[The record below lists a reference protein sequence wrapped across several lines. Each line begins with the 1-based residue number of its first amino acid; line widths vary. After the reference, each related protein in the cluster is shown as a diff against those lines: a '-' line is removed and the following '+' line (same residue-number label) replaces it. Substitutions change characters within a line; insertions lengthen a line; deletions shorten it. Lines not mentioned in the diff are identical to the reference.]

1 MKNKHFIKIGSIIC
15 SVLLITSCNNSSD
28 IEVDVTGAD
37 TLSQTENNVENVETN
52 ENKIEYSVPTP
63 NELFDIVKLQ
73 GGELNIDLI
82 NPLENQEKYVDTKSK
97 ALNFG
102 VYSADIGYMSCF
114 NHGIEFLKYT
124 KVIEKL
130 GNDLGISEVFD
141 KELMDRI
148 ENNEGDSDTLF
159 LISNQTY
166 YDSYQYLEENEKGT
180 ELSLIICGGYIE
192 SLYIVSHLVD
202 SYSDE
207 NPIIDIIGDQKLVLE
222 NIIDFCMTYMDDQ
235 AVNEMMNELMNLG
248 KVFEDNMTFVES
260 DSKVENDGDITVLTG
275 GGHFEMNKKAFDAV
289 KEKITELRNK
299 ITQN

>member
-1 MKNKHFIKIGSIIC
+1 MKNKNFIKIGAIACSI
-15 SVLLITSCNNSSD
+15 LLITSCNGGSD
-28 IEVDVTGAD
+28 IEVDVTDND
-37 TLSQTENNVENVETN
+37 TVQQVENNIENVETN

-82 NPLENQEKYVDTKSK
+82 NSLDNQEKYIDTKSK

-114 NHGIEFLKYT
+114 DHGIEFLKYT
-124 KVIEKL
+124 KAIEKL
-130 GNDLGISEVFD
+130 GNDLGISDVFD
-141 KELMDRI
+141 KDLMDRI

-192 SLYIVSHLVD
+192 SLFIVTHLVD
-202 SYSDE
+202 KYSDD
-207 NPIIDIIGDQKLVLE
+207 NPIIDRIGDQKLVLE

-235 AVNEMMNELMNLG
+235 SVNEVMSDLMELG

-260 DSKVENDGDITVLTG
+260 DAKVENEGDVTVLSG
-275 GGHFEMNKKAFDAV
+275 GGHFKMNEKAFNAI